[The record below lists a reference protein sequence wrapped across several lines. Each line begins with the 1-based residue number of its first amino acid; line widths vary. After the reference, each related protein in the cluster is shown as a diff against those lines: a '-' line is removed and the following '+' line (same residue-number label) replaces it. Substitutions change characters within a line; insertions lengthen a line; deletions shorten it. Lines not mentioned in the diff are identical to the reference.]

1 MHKKGFM
8 KQLFTWLP
16 LFLLFIHPAISQ
28 DTDKIYTVEVGTFVN
43 AKAAD
48 FASIRSL
55 GMVYAQELDDNLY
68 RVFIGGYEESAPAEN
83 LAKRLH
89 QKGYNSA
96 AVVEIPVKGGRT
108 VTVIQFE
115 TLNARKKIDWQQYTS
130 MDNLFAII
138 KNDVVKLV
146 TGPYPDVEAARTAL
160 QNIRQAGY
168 GDAFIK
174 KINTAYLQKITTF
187 ETGIK
192 QPLIPLNLSG
202 NTPQPGTGEV
212 QAFTNSRPASSGPVT
227 ARSPNATLANNANNT
242 SANPYN
248 VEESDGANYDIPAI
262 RGDIKRRSV
271 LELQKALK
279 AENAYPGNLDGLYG
293 AGTET
298 AYRQV
303 MRNNRDLQ
311 KYQILA
317 QSMTFPVSVSAGDQL
332 QEAVNNLVNDPQAS
346 TVVMR
351 ENHPI
356 AKAYYAYLR
365 FTTRGPDIEVN
376 NLMNSA
382 IQLAY
387 AGKQPRSEAPFDYT
401 ATYAYND
408 LDQLLLHLYYIH
420 MAPGINYAAPCWLLR
435 RHQQKAARAME
446 TAMRNSGRE
455 INLQGC
461 DPFMEWEE
469 TRVTVAIAID
479 LNGDRQINAQPLAR
493 AASER
498 AKLYLANQ
506 PLNNTKMAEVEA
518 WNGKLWT
525 SLQGWSS
532 VDPMHQRLVKAL
544 SVAYHQTQ
552 IRLEDYFMNKGF
564 QVDQAKGMALAT
576 LRTMV
581 GPHVERFL

>member
-1 MHKKGFM
+1 MHKESFM
-8 KQLFTWLP
+8 NQLFACLP
-16 LFLLFIHPAISQ
+16 LLFLCLHPAISQ
-28 DTDKIYTVEVGTFVN
+28 DTEKIYTVQVGTFVN
-43 AKAAD
+43 AKAGD
-48 FASIRSL
+48 FSSIRPL

-68 RVFIGGYEESAPAEN
+68 RVFIGGYDEKAPAEN

-96 AVVEIPVKGGRT
+96 TVIEIPVRGDRK
-108 VTVIQFE
+108 VIVIQFE
-115 TLNARKKIDWQQYTS
+115 TLNARKKIDWQQYVS
-130 MDNLFAII
+130 RKNLFAII
-138 KNDVVKLV
+138 QDDVVKLV
-146 TGPYPDVEAARTAL
+146 TGPYPDVEAARAAL
-160 QNIRQAGY
+160 EDIRRDGY
-168 GDAFIK
+168 SDAFVK

-192 QPLIPLNLSG
+192 QPLIPLNIKS
-202 NTPQPGTGEV
+202 NAVPPAAGEA
-212 QAFTNSRPASSGPVT
+212 QAFSDTPASAPDKVT
-227 ARSPNATLANNANNT
+227 SRSPNATLANNASAT
-242 SANPYN
+242 SYIT
-248 VEESDGANYDIPAI
+248 EEQEGANYDIPAI

-279 AENAYPGNLDGLYG
+279 AANAYPGNLDGLYG

-298 AYRQV
+298 AYRQI

-311 KYQILA
+311 KYQILS
-317 QSMTFPVSVSAGDQL
+317 QSMTFPVTASNGDQL

-346 TVVMR
+346 NVVMR

-356 AKAYYAYLR
+356 AKAYHAYLR
-365 FTTRGPDIEVN
+365 FTTRGPGVEVN

-387 AGKQPRSEAPFDYT
+387 AGKQPRPEAPFDYS

-408 LDQLLLHLYYIH
+408 LDQLLLHLYYVH
-420 MAPGINYAAPCWLLR
+420 MGPGIDYAAPCWLLR

-446 TAMRNSGRE
+446 TAIRNSGRE
-455 INLQGC
+455 VNLQGC

-469 TRVTVAIAID
+469 TRIALAIAID
-479 LNGDRQINAQPLAR
+479 LNGDKQINPQPLAK

-498 AKLYLANQ
+498 ARLYLASQ
-506 PLNNTKMAEVEA
+506 ALNNTQRAEIEA
-518 WNGKLWT
+518 WNGNLWN
-525 SLQGWSS
+525 SLNGWSAL
-532 VDPMHQRLVKAL
+532 DPMHQRLVDAFT
-544 SVAYHQTQ
+544 VAYHQTQ

-564 QVDQAKGMALAT
+564 QTEQAKGMALAT

-581 GPHVERFL
+581 GPHLERFL